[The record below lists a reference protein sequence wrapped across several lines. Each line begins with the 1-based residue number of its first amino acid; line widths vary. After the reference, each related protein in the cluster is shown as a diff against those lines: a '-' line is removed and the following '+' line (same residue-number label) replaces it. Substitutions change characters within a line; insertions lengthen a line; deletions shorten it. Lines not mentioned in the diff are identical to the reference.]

1 MPDYSFFDS
10 IKQAEI
16 EYNIGGGDRFRFQDG
31 DNKFRLVSE
40 ALTYRSTYKG
50 SVTFKWLCYV
60 LDRKDNRV
68 KLMFLPH
75 SIMKAIGDFQQDAD
89 YTFTGYPMPYDIN
102 VKAKN
107 AGKKEVEYSVIP
119 AKKATELT
127 EAEMT
132 DITNQKPLEQIKEKL
147 RAKEK
152 DEDVKPLEATDVS
165 TEPDPADVEQI
176 PF

>member
-1 MPDYSFFDS
+1 MAQFNFFDS
-10 IKQAEI
+10 IKQAEK
-16 EYNIGGGDRFRFQDG
+16 EYDIGGGDKYRFQDG

-40 ALTYRSTYKG
+40 ALPYRSLYKG
-50 SVTFKWLCYV
+50 TPTFKWICYV
-60 LDRKDNRV
+60 LDRRDGQV

-75 SIMKAIGDFQQDAD
+75 SIMKAIGDFQQDVD
-89 YTFTGYPMPYDIN
+89 YTFDGYPMPYDIN

-119 AKKATELT
+119 AKAATELT
-127 EAEMT
+127 PEELANIES
-132 DITNQKPLEQIKEKL
+132 QKPLTQIKEKL

-152 DEDVKPLEATDVS
+152 EKEEVEGVVPVE
-165 TEPDPADVEQI
+165 EEQI

>member
-1 MPDYSFFDS
+1 MAQFNFFDS
-10 IKQAEI
+10 IKQAEK
-16 EYNIGGGDRFRFQDG
+16 EYDLGGGDRYRFQDG

-40 ALTYRSTYKG
+40 ALPYRSMYKG
-50 SVTFKWLCYV
+50 TPTFKWLCYV
-60 LDRKDNRV
+60 LDRRDNNV

-89 YTFTGYPMPYDIN
+89 YTFDGYPMPYDIN

-119 AKKATELT
+119 AKAATELT
-127 EAEMT
+127 SEELANIES
-132 DITNQKPLEQIKEKL
+132 QKPLTQIKEKL
-147 RAKEK
+147 RAKEAEK
-152 DEDVKPLEATDVS
+152 
-165 TEPDPADVEQI
+165 ADIETVTVPEGEEQI